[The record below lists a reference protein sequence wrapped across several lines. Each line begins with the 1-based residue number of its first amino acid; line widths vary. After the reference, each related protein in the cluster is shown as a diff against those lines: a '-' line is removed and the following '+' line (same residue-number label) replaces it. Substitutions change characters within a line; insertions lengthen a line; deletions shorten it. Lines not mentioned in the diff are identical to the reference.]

1 MNNSL
6 NLRHRW
12 KLMKTKRAVIVQ
24 CRLSSSRL
32 PGKALKKLGEKPVLA
47 WVLNSMKKV
56 KADKYFVAT
65 DHESY
70 ETLKPICKQN
80 GFDCFAGDL
89 DDVLKRFCDLIKTL
103 KVETIIRATA
113 DNPFLFY
120 EAAQASVEE
129 FEARKK
135 SRHPCDYLT
144 FTGLPHG
151 SGVEILSAQS
161 LLEAAEQTD
170 NPYDHEHVGPALYNH
185 KDKFTCEFIEAPVR
199 FNFPDLRTTIDT
211 YSDYLRAISVVNF
224 LKNAKEPYTT
234 EQIISACKSDWVNNP
249 IIFVPSVVKGQGTG
263 HLHRCLSAAI
273 ETKAFVYIPDDCTL
287 TETAGILDE
296 YKEKGLEQWQIINAL
311 PDETF
316 KPVIITDNFKLS
328 QEQVQTFSKCKKLI
342 CLDEGSDFSEYADYL
357 LDIIPSYD
365 IDRLPNL
372 FDTSYISKP
381 VNVRSER
388 THNIEKVLVC
398 IGGEDPASLT
408 LPAAQAL
415 VKNLP
420 GAQITA
426 IVSDVEKYRNVLN
439 INFIPPVENLREKI
453 FKYDMV
459 VSHYG
464 LTAFEAAFAGC
475 AVIMVAT
482 TKLHEKLAQ
491 KYDFAFIPHG
501 KIDAAKMQKA
511 LESEFLYPQM
521 KMSIK
526 QKSLGS
532 YIQKLALGK
541 KLCCPVCGKKSEESE
556 KNGHPDPIVSRN
568 AGRTYRRCK
577 TCGLVY
583 MSFTAEEEMQYKK
596 SYFFEDYKK
605 QYGKTYEE
613 DFNSIKAQCT
623 RRLENMNTLLINNQG
638 GKNYLD
644 IGCAYGPSLAAA
656 AELGLNPF
664 GTDISE
670 EAIHYVKT
678 KLRFPSTCSAFPD
691 IDCQKEFGISKF
703 DSVSMWYVIEH
714 FKNLDSVLSKI
725 SEITKDG
732 GIFAFATPSGEGIS
746 AKSDVDHFYS
756 ISPIDHFSIWEPS
769 KAQKILKKYGFEV
782 VKVVSTGHHPERF
795 PICKKENIQKGSVKW
810 NMIDKY
816 SRLMQLGDTVEIY
829 CRKKAEK

>member
-1 MNNSL
+1 MKHKF
-6 NLRHRW
+6 RRI
-12 KLMKTKRAVIVQ
+12 LMKTKRAVIVQ

-32 PGKALKKLGEKPVLA
+32 PAKALKQLGEKPVLA
-47 WVLNSMKKV
+47 WVLASMKKV

-70 ETLKPICKQN
+70 EKLKPICKQN

-135 SRHPCDYLT
+135 SRHPSDYLT
-144 FTGLPHG
+144 YSGLPHG
-151 SGVEILSAQS
+151 SGVEIFGAQA
-161 LLEAAEQTD
+161 LLDAAAQTD

-185 KDKFTCEFIEAPVR
+185 KDKFNCEFIKAPAR
-199 FNFPDLRTTIDT
+199 FNYPDLRTTIDT
-211 YSDYLRAISVVNF
+211 YSDYLRAISIVNC
-224 LKNAKEPYTT
+224 LKNCKEPYTT
-234 EQIISACKSDWVNNP
+234 EQILSACKSDTVNNP

-273 ETKAFVYIPDDCTL
+273 ETKAFVYIPNDCTL

-296 YKEKGLEQWQIINAL
+296 YKEKGLEQWQIINEL

-316 KPVIITDNFKLS
+316 KPVIVTDNFKLS
-328 QEQVQTFSKCKKLI
+328 QQEAHAFSKCKKLI

-381 VNVRSER
+381 VNVRAEQ
-388 THNIEKVLVC
+388 THNIEKVLIC
-398 IGGEDPASLT
+398 IGGEDPAGLT

-491 KYDFAFIPHG
+491 KYDFAYIPHG
-501 KIDAAKMQKA
+501 KIDSSKMQKA
-511 LESEFLYPQM
+511 LESPNLYPQM

-541 KLCCPVCGKKSEESE
+541 KLCCPVCGQKSEEYTKTWHS
-556 KNGHPDPIVSRN
+556 DPIISRN

-613 DFNSIKAQCT
+613 DFNSIKGQCT
-623 RRLENMNTLLINNQG
+623 RRLEIMNALQDNLG

-678 KLRFPSTCSAFPD
+678 KLRFPSACSAFPD

-714 FKNLDSVLSKI
+714 FKDLDSVLSKI
-725 SEITKDG
+725 SEITKEG
-732 GIFAFATPSGEGIS
+732 GIFAFATPSGEGVS
-746 AKSDVDHFYS
+746 AKSDLDHFYA

-782 VKVVSTGHHPERF
+782 IKIVSTGHHPERF
-795 PICKKENIQKGSVKW
+795 PICQKENIQKGSVKW

>member
-1 MNNSL
+1 
-6 NLRHRW
+6 
-12 KLMKTKRAVIVQ
+12 MKTKRAVIVQ

-32 PGKALKKLGEKPVLA
+32 PGKALKILGEETVLD
-47 WVLNSMKKV
+47 WVLTSMKKV

-70 ETLKPICKQN
+70 EKLKPICKNN

-89 DDVLKRFCDLIKTL
+89 NDVLKRFCDLIKTL
-103 KVETIIRATA
+103 KVDTIIRATA

-129 FEARKK
+129 FEERNK
-135 SRHPCDYLT
+135 SKHQCDYLT

-151 SGVEILSAQS
+151 SGVEIFSAKS

-185 KDKFTCEFIEAPVR
+185 KDRFKCDFVKAPSR
-199 FNFPDLRTTIDT
+199 FYYPDLRTTIDT
-211 YSDYLRAISVVNF
+211 FSDYMRASCIVNY
-224 LKNAKEPYTT
+224 LKDCKEPYTT
-234 EQIISACKSDWVNNP
+234 EQIIDACKSDAVNNP
-249 IIFVPSVVKGQGTG
+249 IVFVPSVIKGQGTG
-263 HLHRCLSAAI
+263 HLHRCLTTAI
-273 ETKAFVYIPDDCTL
+273 ETKGFVYIPDDCTL
-287 TETAGILDE
+287 AETLSIIDE
-296 YKEKGLEQWQIINAL
+296 YKEKGLENWQIINQL
-311 PDETF
+311 PDETY
-316 KPVIITDNFKLS
+316 KAVIVTDNFKLS
-328 QEQVQTFSKCKKLI
+328 QKQAESFSKGKKLI
-342 CLDEGSDFSEYADYL
+342 SLDEGSDYSEYCDYL

-365 IDRLPNL
+365 VSRLPNL
-372 FDTSYISKP
+372 FDTSYITKP
-381 VNVRSER
+381 LNVRKNKS
-388 THNIEKVLVC
+388 HNIEKVLVC
-398 IGGEDPASLT
+398 IGGEDPAGLT

-426 IVSDVEKYRNVLN
+426 IVSDVEKYRNILN

-453 FKYDMV
+453 FEYDLV
-459 VSHYG
+459 LSHYG

-475 AVIMVAT
+475 AVIMLAT
-482 TKLHEKLAQ
+482 TKLHERLAQ
-491 KYDFAFIPHG
+491 KYDFAYIPHG
-501 KIDAAKMQKA
+501 KIDSLKMQKA
-511 LESEFLYPQM
+511 LESPFLHPEV
-521 KMSIK
+521 KMSFE

-532 YIQKLALGK
+532 YIQKLAFGK
-541 KLCCPVCGKKSEESE
+541 KLCCPVCGQNEEE
-556 KNGHPDPIVSRN
+556 QKDFNPDPIISRN

-577 TCGLVY
+577 CCGIVY

-613 DFNSIKAQCT
+613 DFDSIKAQCL
-623 RRLENMNTLLINNQG
+623 RRIKVMNSLHDNLG

-656 AELGLNPF
+656 NDLGLNPF
-664 GTDISE
+664 GTDISDD
-670 EAIHYVKT
+670 AIHYVKT
-678 KLRFPSTCSAFPD
+678 KLHFPASCSAFPQ
-691 IDCQKEFGISKF
+691 IDVEKEFGITQF
-703 DSVSMWYVIEH
+703 DCLSMWYVIEH

-725 SEITKDG
+725 SSIIKDG

-746 AKSDVDHFYS
+746 AKSDIDHFYT
-756 ISPIDHFSIWEPS
+756 ISPIDHFSIWES
-769 KAQKILKKYGFEV
+769 SRAQKILKKYGFEV
-782 VKVVSTGHHPERF
+782 VKVISTGHHPERF
-795 PICKKENIQKGSVKW
+795 PVCKKENVQKGSVKW

-829 CRKKAEK
+829 CRKKAEKK

>member
-1 MNNSL
+1 
-6 NLRHRW
+6 
-12 KLMKTKRAVIVQ
+12 MKTKRAVIVQ

-32 PGKALKKLGEKPVLA
+32 PGKALKLLGQKPVLA
-47 WVLNSMKKV
+47 WVLASMKKV
-56 KADKYFVAT
+56 KADKYYVAT

-70 ETLKPICKQN
+70 EILKPICKEN

-89 DDVLKRFCDLIKTL
+89 NDVLKRFCDLIKTL

-129 FEARKK
+129 FEERNKG
-135 SRHPCDYLT
+135 RHPCDYLT
-144 FTGLPHG
+144 YTGLPHG
-151 SGVEILSAQS
+151 SGVEIFSAAS
-161 LLEAAEQTD
+161 LLKAAEQTD

-185 KDKFTCEFIEAPVR
+185 KESFKCEFIKAPAR

-211 YSDYLRAISVVNF
+211 FSDYMRAISIVNF
-224 LKNAKEPYTT
+224 LKDNKQPYTT
-234 EQIISACKSDWVNNP
+234 EQIIDACKSVQVNNP
-249 IIFVPSVVKGQGTG
+249 IVFVPSVVKGQGTG
-263 HLHRCLSAAI
+263 HLHRCLSAAV
-273 ETKAFVYIPDDCTL
+273 ETKSFVYIPDDCTL
-287 TETAGILDE
+287 AETSSIIDE
-296 YKEKGLEQWQIINAL
+296 YKEKGLCDWQIINEL
-311 PDETF
+311 PDETY
-316 KPVIITDNFKLS
+316 KSVIVTDNFKLS
-328 QEQVQTFSKCKKLI
+328 KNQAEQFSKCKKLI
-342 CLDEGSDFSEYADYL
+342 SLDEGSDFSQYSDYL

-365 IDRLPNL
+365 VTRLPNL
-372 FDTSYISKP
+372 FDTSYITKP
-381 VNVRSER
+381 LNVRKNV
-388 THNIEKVLVC
+388 TANIEKVLVC
-398 IGGEDPASLT
+398 IGGEDPAGLT
-408 LPAAQAL
+408 LPASQAL

-426 IVSDVEKYRNVLN
+426 IVSDVEKYRNILN

-453 FKYDMV
+453 FEYDLV

-482 TKLHEKLAQ
+482 TKLHEHLAQ
-491 KYDFAFIPHG
+491 KYDFAYIPHG
-501 KIDAAKMQKA
+501 KIDSAKMQKA
-511 LESEFLYPQM
+511 LESPLLRPEI
-521 KMSIK
+521 KMSLK

-532 YIQKLALGK
+532 YIQHLSFGE
-541 KLCCPVCGKKSEESE
+541 KLCCPVCREKSDVLQ
-556 KNGHPDPIVSRN
+556 KDFRPDPIISRN
-568 AGRTYRRCK
+568 AGRTYRRCRN
-577 TCGLVY
+577 CGIVY
-583 MSFTAEEEMQYKK
+583 MAFTAEEEKQYKK

-613 DFNSIKAQCT
+613 DFNSIKSQCT
-623 RRLENMNTLLINNQG
+623 RRIQIMNALQDNQG

-656 AELGLNPF
+656 AEQGLNPF

-670 EAIHYVKT
+670 EAIHYVKS
-678 KLRFPSTCSAFPD
+678 KLHFPASCSAFPK
-691 IDCQKEFGISKF
+691 IDSQKEFGISKF
-703 DSVSMWYVIEH
+703 DQVSMWYVIEH
-714 FKNLDSVLSKI
+714 FKDLDSVLSKI
-725 SEITKDG
+725 SELVKEG

-746 AKSDVDHFYS
+746 AKSDLDHFYS
-756 ISPIDHFSIWEPS
+756 ISPTDHFSIWEPS

-782 VKVVSTGHHPERF
+782 IKVVSTGHHPERF
-795 PICKKENIQKGSVKW
+795 PVCKKENIQKGSVRW

>member
-1 MNNSL
+1 
-6 NLRHRW
+6 
-12 KLMKTKRAVIVQ
+12 MKTKRAVIVQ

-32 PGKALKKLGEKPVLA
+32 PGKALKILGKKSVLA
-47 WVLNSMKKV
+47 WVLTSMKKV

-65 DHESY
+65 DYESY

-89 DDVLKRFCDLIKTL
+89 NDVLKRFCDLIKTL
-103 KVETIIRATA
+103 KVDTIIRATA

-129 FEARKK
+129 FEERNKGK
-135 SRHPCDYLT
+135 HPCDYLT
-144 FTGLPHG
+144 YTGLPHG
-151 SGVEILSAQS
+151 SGVEIFSAQS
-161 LLEAAEQTD
+161 LLQAAEQTD

-185 KDKFTCEFIEAPVR
+185 KDKFKCEFIKAPSR
-199 FNFPDLRTTIDT
+199 FYYPDLRTTIDT
-211 YSDYLRAISVVNF
+211 FSDYMRACCIVNF
-224 LKNAKEPYTT
+224 LKDCKEPYTT
-234 EQIISACKSDWVNNP
+234 EQIIDACKSDAVNNP
-249 IIFVPSVVKGQGTG
+249 LVFVPSVSKGQGTG
-263 HLHRCLSAAI
+263 HLHRCLSTAI
-273 ETKAFVYIPDDCTL
+273 ETKAFVYIPDDCSLAKT
-287 TETAGILDE
+287 ISIIDE
-296 YKEKGLEQWQIINAL
+296 YKEKGLENWQIIKQL
-311 PDETF
+311 PDETY
-316 KPVIITDNFKLS
+316 KPVIVTDNFKLT
-328 QEQVQTFSKCKKLI
+328 QEQAQEFSKCKKLI
-342 CLDEGSDFSEYADYL
+342 SLDEGSDFGEYCDYL

-372 FDTSYISKP
+372 FDTSYITKP
-381 VNVRSER
+381 LNVRKNKSL
-388 THNIEKVLVC
+388 NIEKVLVC
-398 IGGEDPASLT
+398 IGGEDPAGLT

-453 FKYDMV
+453 FEYDLL

-501 KIDAAKMQKA
+501 KIDSQKMQKA
-511 LESEFLYPQM
+511 LESPFLHPEI
-521 KMSIK
+521 KMSLQ

-532 YIQKLALGK
+532 YIQKLAFGK
-541 KLCCPVCGKKSEESE
+541 KLYCPVCGESE
-556 KNGHPDPIVSRN
+556 LKNNSSPDPVISRN

-577 TCGLVY
+577 NCGLVY

-613 DFNSIKAQCT
+613 DFDSIKAQCI
-623 RRLENMNTLLINNQG
+623 RRIKTMNLFHDNQA

-656 AELGLNPF
+656 NELGLNPF
-664 GTDISE
+664 GTDISD
-670 EAIHYVKT
+670 EAIQYVKT
-678 KLRFPSTCSAFPD
+678 KLRFPASCSAFPQ
-691 IDCQKEFGISKF
+691 IDVEKEFGITQF
-703 DSVSMWYVIEH
+703 DCISMWYVIEH

-725 SEITKDG
+725 SSIIKDG
-732 GIFAFATPSGEGIS
+732 GIFAFATPSGQGIS
-746 AKSDVDHFYS
+746 AKSDIDHFYA

-769 KAQKILKKYGFEV
+769 RAQKILKKYGFEI

-795 PICKKENIQKGSVKW
+795 PVCQKENIQKGSVKW
-810 NMIDKY
+810 NMIDNY

-829 CRKKAEK
+829 CRKKAEKK